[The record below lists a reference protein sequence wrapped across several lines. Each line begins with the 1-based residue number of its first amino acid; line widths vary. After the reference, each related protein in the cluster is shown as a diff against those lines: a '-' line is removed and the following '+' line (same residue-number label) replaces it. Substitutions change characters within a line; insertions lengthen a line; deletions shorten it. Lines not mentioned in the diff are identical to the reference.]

1 MKYPLV
7 AAVALAFVASGAA
20 ADPVA
25 PSAPSNAAPPERAT
39 ADPKSPEPN
48 KSLEANK
55 APEPNKAKA
64 ARDGE
69 LTADMD
75 ATLRKAGF
83 TDLQILPNSVFVR
96 GKDKAGNPVAMVLN
110 PGSMTEVVTL
120 DPHAGTAA
128 SGNGAPAPL
137 TGSGTFATILPTE
150 RLASSLIGAPVVD
163 TAGETIGTIKDIA
176 VDHGG
181 VHAYILGVGGL
192 FGIGDRYVAVT
203 PGALA
208 LAFDSTTKGY
218 RATMSA
224 TIDQLKAAP
233 EFTYGDLAAK
243 RD

>member
-1 MKYPLV
+1 MKFLV
-7 AAVALAFVASGAA
+7 FAAAALAASVAGSASADPAVPA
-20 ADPVA
+20 ADSEA
-25 PSAPSNAAPPERAT
+25 RETKAANSKT
-39 ADPKSPEPN
+39 AET
-48 KSLEANK
+48 
-55 APEPNKAKA
+55 KA

-69 LTADMD
+69 LSADMA

-83 TDLQILPNSVFVR
+83 TDLQIMPNSVFVR
-96 GKDKAGNPVAMVLN
+96 AKDKAGNPVAMVLN

-128 SGNGAPAPL
+128 SGNGAPTPL

-150 RLASSLIGAPVVD
+150 RLASSLIGVAVID

-181 VHAYILGVGGL
+181 VHAYIIGVGGL

-208 LAFDSTTKGY
+208 LAFDPKAKAY

-233 EFTYGDLAAK
+233 DFKYGELAAK
-243 RD
+243 RE

>member
-1 MKYPLV
+1 MKIPLF
-7 AAVALAFVASGAA
+7 VALALVVCGSGNAS
-20 ADPVA
+20 ADPVTQQPLA
-25 PSAPSNAAPPERAT
+25 PSPAASGSKTPNTTKAEPT
-39 ADPKSPEPN
+39 AADKAR
-48 KSLEANK
+48 EAEK
-55 APEPNKAKA
+55 GKA

-69 LTADMD
+69 LSADMA

-96 GKDKAGNPVAMVLN
+96 AKDKAGNPVAMVLN

-128 SGNGAPAPL
+128 AGNGAPAPL

-150 RLASSLIGAPVVD
+150 RLASSLIGTAVID
-163 TAGETIGTIKDIA
+163 TAGESIGTIKDIA

-181 VHAYILGVGGL
+181 VHAYIIGVGGL

-203 PGALA
+203 PGAVA
-208 LAFDSTTKGY
+208 LDKTAGGY

-233 EFTYGDLAAK
+233 EFKYDDVAAK